1 MAEHVIRTSGLLD
14 PVQLELLQLLHPADR
29 LGGEKLSRMIH
40 LQYVIDKSIPSFSC
54 LKGFH
59 YRYVTLQCLTPL
71 S

>member
-40 LQYVIDKSIPSFSC
+40 LQYVIDKVSLP
-54 LKGFH
+54 FH
-59 YRYVTLQCLTPL
+59 VLRVFIIVMLPYNV
-71 S
+71 